1 MNLTRTI
8 EHEFTPDSL
17 GLEYPTDQPEFRF
30 RIKVIT
36 HNGSRCLR
44 FPVVAQ
50 RLLQALK
57 RATAIGETI
66 EGAKRVDILE
76 VKEVRKE

>member
-30 RIKVIT
+30 KIKVIT
-36 HNGSRCLR
+36 HNGIRSIPV
-44 FPVVAQ
+44 FAVVAEKYSD
-50 RLLQALK
+50 ACK
-57 RATAIGETI
+57 RAIAVGMSIT
-66 EGAKRVDILE
+66 GAKAVDILE
-76 VKEVRKE
+76 VKEVKK